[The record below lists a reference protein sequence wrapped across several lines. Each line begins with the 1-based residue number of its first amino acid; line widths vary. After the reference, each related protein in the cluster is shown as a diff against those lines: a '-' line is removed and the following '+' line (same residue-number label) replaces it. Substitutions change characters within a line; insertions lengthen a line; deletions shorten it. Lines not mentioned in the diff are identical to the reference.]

1 MHRADVLQRAW
12 LLAKA
17 NHGAPGVDSEGF
29 EDIASKGLEGW
40 LNGLGKELRD
50 KTYRPQPVR
59 RATIPKAGGGE
70 RALGIPTIRDRVVQ
84 TAAQLILEPILEAD
98 GEPNACGY
106 RPKKSA
112 QDAIREVDTLLYA
125 GYYGCSWTPICRS
138 TSTLFRIPGGCSAWL
153 GGSSISMCCI

>member
-125 GYYGCSWTPICRS
+125 GYTDVVDADLSKYL
-138 TSTLFRIPGGCSAWL
+138 TLFRIPGRCSAWL